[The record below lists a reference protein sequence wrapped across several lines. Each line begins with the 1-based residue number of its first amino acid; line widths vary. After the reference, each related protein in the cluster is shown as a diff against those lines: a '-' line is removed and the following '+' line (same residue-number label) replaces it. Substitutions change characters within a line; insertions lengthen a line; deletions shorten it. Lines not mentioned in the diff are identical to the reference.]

1 MSTTNHNQTKAKS
14 KPKKTKRS
22 SNVKPIKL
30 VALILMLIPGV
41 ALIGFI
47 IYVLLGTT
55 RQASTVEIILAVLSI
70 FLGFI
75 PAIFL
80 WLNAFGIIKL

>member
-1 MSTTNHNQTKAKS
+1 
-14 KPKKTKRS
+14 
-22 SNVKPIKL
+22 
-30 VALILMLIPGV
+30 MLIPGV

-55 RQASTVEIILAVLSI
+55 RQASTLEIVLAILSI

-80 WLNAFGIIKL
+80 WLNAFNIIRL